1 MNPWLTLGTAIVAEV
16 IATSALQASQGFS
29 RLVPSLI
36 VVVGYGLAFW
46 LLALTLRSLPVGVAY
61 AVWSGLGTVLI
72 AVVGW
77 LAFGQRL
84 DAWAVLGMALILAGV
99 LVLNLLSSSSSS
111 AH

>member
-16 IATSALQASQGFS
+16 IATSALQASEGFS
-29 RLVPSLI
+29 RLMPSLI

-77 LAFGQRL
+77 LVFGQRL
-84 DAWAVLGMALILAGV
+84 DAWAIAGMTLIVAGV
-99 LVLNLLSSSSSS
+99 LMMNLLSKTS